1 MILNSQAITKLSAWL
16 TLLRNVLFIATGEEN
31 VEEAK
36 ANEEEEDDDTSF
48 QPVNKETST
57 MLHQRCNTR
66 VFAVQCV
73 QKIFSLAPPAGFAN
87 VCQQKQANFSSCS
100 GYPQNADPLITHIQE
115 LVRIGFMAATAS
127 YDQLQIEGLKV
138 LEELIERFCQ
148 AKDPDFDEQP
158 LLEQYQAQFGAALR
172 PAFCQESYPHV
183 LSKACNLCSI
193 WITSGIATDIVD
205 LRRIHQLL
213 VTSLSKVQR
222 SKLGDNSVFS
232 EICATSERLAV
243 LKAWADMYFVAIGM
257 KEKETNSSDC
267 SSLLDLVNPELSGLY
282 KMWIE
287 ALKEYGLACSNGNI
301 VMSDEVPLSVREPSW
316 GSLLCSATLY
326 FATQRVPDSIKA
338 NNQIQVDGEGNVVNI
353 EKALLNEIHLL
364 LGISSVPLSQPD
376 VLQNPQKIT
385 FCLQS
390 LSRLLEQQHISKFIA
405 EKQDNKQIV
414 ELGQILLKVV
424 LTSTDHKVQQL
435 LVQVFNA
442 LLQCALLTDHFS
454 QRGDFTDKSLLK
466 IMLEIL
472 SCLFARHVPSLSETL
487 TIANIRPVK
496 QFKEQS
502 VALISST
509 TKPMLLL
516 TKLADEKH
524 VIALLTTCLHMV
536 VCAIKDSCFQAN
548 SAAALT
554 HLLHCLK
561 SLIAYPV
568 TDDQKCESQSDS
580 NDCQSQSEAGNGC
593 ERSKMWARV
602 LASTYLSLLDFVE
615 SSDDCDVNRC
625 LLTFITVTVSFPE
638 IVTVNPPIFD
648 RSVIY
653 LVSFLKE
660 TQRSAVKC
668 QHVKVVSSL
677 LRCQNKIVAYKY
689 CKPII
694 NAIFQDLKS
703 IEEESPDER
712 PCVKDEIDVLLNGLS
727 LVNELFPDTKSIVK
741 KSGYGSPQE
750 SMLFHV
756 LLVLCKLMEVFSNK
770 SAVYQHCITVLK
782 GLGTSYQLLFK
793 NVMVNKPQLKES
805 ITSAIKRSSAA
816 SANFDDSSGANSK
829 HDAAKLKQPTIQLK
843 IDFSSFAKP

>member
-1 MILNSQAITKLSAWL
+1 MILNSQAISKLSAWL

-31 VEEAK
+31 VEEETK
-36 ANEEEEDDDTSF
+36 GNEEDEDDDTSF

-73 QKIFSLAPPAGFAN
+73 QKIFSLAPAGLPN
-87 VCQQKQANFSSCS
+87 QSTSQQKHSSS
-100 GYPQNADPLITHIQE
+100 GQPQNADPLITHIQE

-148 AKDPDFDEQP
+148 AKDPDFDDQP

-222 SKLGDNSVFS
+222 SKSSDNSVFS

-243 LKAWADMYFVAIGM
+243 LKAWADMYFVALGM
-257 KEKETNSSDC
+257 KENEANSSDC
-267 SSLLDLVNPELSGLY
+267 SSLLDLVIPELSGLY
-282 KMWIE
+282 RMWIE

-301 VMSDEVPLSVREPSW
+301 VMSDEVPLNVREPSW

-326 FATQRVPDSIKA
+326 FATQVVPDAIKT
-338 NNQIQVDGEGNVVNI
+338 NKIQVNAEGSVVDI
-353 EKALLNEIHLL
+353 DKALLSEVHLL
-364 LGISSVPLSQPD
+364 MGISSVPLSQPD

-390 LSRLLEQQHISKFIA
+390 LSKLLEQQHISMFIA
-405 EKQDNKQIV
+405 QKQDNKQIV
-414 ELGQILLKVV
+414 ELGEILLKVV

-435 LVQVFNA
+435 LVQVVHA
-442 LLQCALLTDHFS
+442 LLQCALLADQFS
-454 QRGDFTDKSLLK
+454 GKGDFTEKNFLK

-472 SCLFARHVPSLSETL
+472 SCIFARHVPSLSETL

-496 QFKEQS
+496 KFKEQS
-502 VALISST
+502 ATLISAT
-509 TKPMLLL
+509 TKPLLL
-516 TKLADEKH
+516 LIKLADQKH
-524 VIALLTTCLHMV
+524 LIPLLTTCLHMV
-536 VCAIKDSCFQAN
+536 ICAIKDSSYQAN
-548 SAAALT
+548 STAALT
-554 HLLHCLK
+554 NLLHCLK
-561 SLIAYPV
+561 SLIAQPI
-568 TDDQKCESQSDS
+568 TDNHEIGQSESNEQDDQ
-580 NDCQSQSEAGNGC
+580 SETHDRS
-593 ERSKMWARV
+593 ERSRMWTRI

-615 SSDDCDVNRC
+615 SSEDCDINRC

-638 IVTVNPPIFD
+638 VVTVNPSILD
-648 RSVIY
+648 RSVLY

-660 TQRSAVKC
+660 SNRNAIKS
-668 QHVKVVSSL
+668 QHLKVISSL
-677 LRCQNKIVAYKY
+677 LRCQNKVVAYKY

-694 NAIFQDLKS
+694 KAIFQDLDS
-703 IEEESPDER
+703 IGEENPDDWQ
-712 PCVKDEIDVLLNGLS
+712 CVKDEIDVLLIGLS
-727 LVNELFPDTKSIVK
+727 LVNEMFPDAKSTVK
-741 KSGYGSPQE
+741 GGCGSPQE
-750 SMLFHV
+750 TMLFHV
-756 LLVLCKLMEVFSNK
+756 LQVLCKLMEVFSNK
-770 SAVYQHCITVLK
+770 SSVYQHCIAVLK
-782 GLGTSYQLLFK
+782 NLGTSYQILFK
-793 NVMVNKPQLKES
+793 NIMVNKPQLKEN
-805 ITSAIKRSSAA
+805 ITCAIKRSSAN
-816 SANFDDSSGANSK
+816 SANSDDSAGTNSS

-843 IDFSSFAKP
+843 IDFSNFAKP